1 MKKYVS
7 LFLLGL
13 FSLVLWSCSSDDDNN
28 NGGDGDTYSV
38 VYDMTDSF
46 VVNSDG
52 STKTIGGT
60 FGNLI
65 PTTDVVLVYRQ
76 QGVDNGNPVWRQLPI
91 TYYLTEGELDYTF
104 DFTRADV
111 QIYVDGTMDFR
122 TQNSNFV
129 GSYLNNQKFR
139 VVIVPAS
146 AGAKNAKVDYSDYNS
161 VIKHF
166 NIDDS
171 HPKVL
176 K

>member
-1 MKKYVS
+1 MKKYLS

-13 FSLVLWSCSSDDDNN
+13 FSLVLWSCSNDDN

-60 FGNLI
+60 FGSLL
-65 PTTDVVLVYRQ
+65 PESDVVLVYRQ
-76 QGVDNGNPVWRQLPI
+76 QAVDGGNIVWRQLPI
-91 TYYLTEGELDYTF
+91 TYYLNEGELDYTF

-111 QIYVDGTMDFR
+111 QISVDGTMDFR
-122 TQNSNFV
+122 NQNSNFI

-146 AGAKNAKVDYSDYNS
+146 FGGKNAKVDYSDYNS

-171 HPKVL
+171 NPKVL